1 MPNECCPISPA
12 AVVGLLTLLAGSGVG
27 AGTQLPGTLN
37 FQNVTSGRINQTVGE
52 QTSNEKELDI
62 GDFDNDGDLDVV
74 IANAHSDF
82 GQRRNKLYR
91 NDDGVFVEISGPPII
106 PDFSGTD
113 VSRSVFMR
121 DYDGD
126 GWLDIYVMNDGNSMA
141 DKILINVQQDG
152 KFSHFVDETADRM
165 PFQDFGCTGFGCTG
179 SSNSGVSID
188 VDLDGDFDIYSA
200 NGSGSAQ
207 DRLYLNDGRGVFTDV
222 TDTNVPPERGYTVDV
237 AAADM
242 NGDGKLD
249 LLVSYWPSFG
259 GNWVYYNDNL
269 NHGSGPGDFQYPG
282 STQSL
287 GGASSNE
294 NAMEPGDFDHD
305 GDQDIYWVGHTA
317 STGDRILRNDGNDVD
332 NKATFTTL
340 DILPPS
346 VTNVSSRK
354 VTVADLNDDGRVDVF
369 VMKEAGSNSRPSILR
384 NTSVNGVISFVDWTP
399 TPAFPQG
406 SVHKGWH
413 AAVFDTNG
421 DGDLDIFL
429 GGWTNDHLFATVPA
443 IELHEDDLRDGR
455 PPDLFNLD
463 PVAVVGIASAG
474 DSDVYTI
481 GDVVADGFIAVVLN
495 GPDDYLLE
503 VLDADDNL
511 LADSDRGGP
520 GVEEALQVTV
530 GPGTYRVGVT
540 VLDCAASAYDLDGNC
555 GVGVLDL
562 LALLAAWGPNPDHPA
577 DFNGD
582 GVVNI
587 LDLLSLLGN
596 WGPLVNEYVLEVL
609 AR

>member
-1 MPNECCPISPA
+1 MPNECCRISPA
-12 AVVGLLTLLAGSGVG
+12 AVAGLLTLLGGFGVR

-37 FQNVTSGRINQTVGE
+37 FQNVTSSRIVEMVPETV
-52 QTSNEKELDI
+52 SNEKEVDF

-74 IANAHSDF
+74 IAVAHSDF

-91 NDDGVFVEISGPPII
+91 NDGGVFNEISGEPAI
-106 PDFSGTD
+106 PGFSDTD
-113 VSRSVFMR
+113 VSRNAFLR

-126 GWLDIYVMNDGNSMA
+126 GWLDIIIVNDGNSGRT
-141 DKILINVQQDG
+141 KLYLNRQQDG
-152 KFSHFVDETADRM
+152 WFSHFEEVGAAHL
-165 PFQDFGCTGFGCTG
+165 PSIGPANCA
-179 SSNSGVSID
+179 VSID
-188 VDLDGDFDIYSA
+188 VDLDKDFDLFIGGHPNSTQ
-200 NGSGSAQ
+200 N
-207 DRLYLNDGRGVFTDV
+207 RLLLNDASGFFVDV
-222 TDTNVPPERGYTVDV
+222 TSTHVPTASDYTIDV

-249 LLVSYWPSFG
+249 LLISNWPSFD
-259 GNWVYYNDNL
+259 GNWIYYNDNL

-282 STQSL
+282 STQPL

-294 NAMEPGDFDHD
+294 HAMEPGDFDGD
-305 GDQDIYWVGHTA
+305 DDQDIYWVGHTA
-317 STGDRILRNDGNDVD
+317 STGDRILRNDGNDRD

-340 DILPPS
+340 DILPSS
-346 VTNVSSRK
+346 VTNVISRK

-369 VMKEAGSNSRPSILR
+369 VMKEAGSNSRPTILR

-399 TPAFPQG
+399 APAFPEG
-406 SVHKGWH
+406 SVHLGWH

-421 DGDLDIFL
+421 DGDIDIFL
-429 GGWTNDHLFATVPA
+429 GGWTNDHLFENVPA
-443 IELHEDDLRDGR
+443 VELHEDDLRDGR
-455 PPDLFNLD
+455 LPDLFNLD
-463 PVAVVGIASAG
+463 PVAVVGTASKG
-474 DSDVYTI
+474 DPDVYTI

-503 VLDADDNL
+503 VLDGDDNL

-520 GVEEALQVTV
+520 GVEEALQVPV
-530 GPGTYRVGVT
+530 GPGTYRVRVT
-540 VLDCAASAYDLDGNC
+540 VLDCAASVYDLDGNC

-587 LDLLSLLGN
+587 LDLLRLLVN
-596 WGPLVNEYVLEVL
+596 WGPVVNEYLLEAL

>member
-1 MPNECCPISPA
+1 MPNECCRISPA
-12 AVVGLLTLLAGSGVG
+12 AVAGLLTLLGGFGVR

-37 FQNVTSGRINQTVGE
+37 FQNVTSSRIVEMVPETV
-52 QTSNEKELDI
+52 SNEKEVDF

-74 IANAHSDF
+74 IAVAHSDF

-91 NDDGVFVEISGPPII
+91 NDGGVFNEISGEPAI
-106 PDFSGTD
+106 PGFSDTD
-113 VSRSVFMR
+113 VSRNAFLR

-126 GWLDIYVMNDGNSMA
+126 GWLDIIIVNDGNSGRT
-141 DKILINVQQDG
+141 KLYLNRQQDG
-152 KFSHFVDETADRM
+152 WFSHFEEVGAAHL
-165 PFQDFGCTGFGCTG
+165 PSIGPANCA
-179 SSNSGVSID
+179 VSID
-188 VDLDGDFDIYSA
+188 VDLDKDFDLFIGGHPNSTQ
-200 NGSGSAQ
+200 N
-207 DRLYLNDGRGVFTDV
+207 RLLLNDASGFFVDV
-222 TDTNVPPERGYTVDV
+222 TSTHVPTASDYTIDV

-249 LLVSYWPSFG
+249 LLISNWPSFD
-259 GNWVYYNDNL
+259 GNWIYYNDNL

-282 STQSL
+282 STQPL

-294 NAMEPGDFDHD
+294 HAMEPGDFDGD
-305 GDQDIYWVGHTA
+305 DDQDIYWVGHTA
-317 STGDRILRNDGNDVD
+317 STGDRILRNDGNDRD

-340 DILPPS
+340 DILPSS
-346 VTNVSSRK
+346 VTNVISRK

-369 VMKEAGSNSRPSILR
+369 VMKEAGSNSRPTILR

-399 TPAFPQG
+399 APAFPEG
-406 SVHKGWH
+406 SVHLGWH

-421 DGDLDIFL
+421 DGDIDIFL
-429 GGWTNDHLFATVPA
+429 GGWTNDHLFENVPA
-443 IELHEDDLRDGR
+443 VELHEDDLRDGR
-455 PPDLFNLD
+455 LPDLFNLD
-463 PVAVVGIASAG
+463 PVAVVGTASKG
-474 DSDVYTI
+474 DPDVYTI

-520 GVEEALQVTV
+520 GVEEALQVPV
-530 GPGTYRVGVT
+530 GPGTYRVRVT
-540 VLDCAASAYDLDGNC
+540 VLDCAASVYDLDGNC

-587 LDLLSLLGN
+587 LDLLRLLVN
-596 WGPLVNEYVLEVL
+596 WGPVVNEYLLEAL

>member
-1 MPNECCPISPA
+1 MPNECCRISPA
-12 AVVGLLTLLAGSGVG
+12 AVAGLLTLLGGFGVR

-37 FQNVTSGRINQTVGE
+37 FQNVTSSRIVEMVPETV
-52 QTSNEKELDI
+52 SNEKEVDF

-74 IANAHSDF
+74 IAVAHSDF

-91 NDDGVFVEISGPPII
+91 NDGGVFNEISGEPAI
-106 PDFSGTD
+106 PGFSDTD
-113 VSRSVFMR
+113 VSRNAFLR

-126 GWLDIYVMNDGNSMA
+126 GWLDIIIVNDGNSGRT
-141 DKILINVQQDG
+141 KLYLNRQQDG
-152 KFSHFVDETADRM
+152 WFSHFEEVGAAHL
-165 PFQDFGCTGFGCTG
+165 PSIGPANCA
-179 SSNSGVSID
+179 VSID
-188 VDLDGDFDIYSA
+188 VDLDKDFDLFIGGHPNSTQ
-200 NGSGSAQ
+200 N
-207 DRLYLNDGRGVFTDV
+207 RLLLNDASGFFVDV
-222 TDTNVPPERGYTVDV
+222 TSTHVPTASDYTIDV

-249 LLVSYWPSFG
+249 LLISNWPSFD
-259 GNWVYYNDNL
+259 GNWIYYNDNL

-282 STQSL
+282 STQPL

-294 NAMEPGDFDHD
+294 HAMEPGDFDGD
-305 GDQDIYWVGHTA
+305 DDQDIYWVGHTA
-317 STGDRILRNDGNDVD
+317 STGDRILRNDGNDRD

-340 DILPPS
+340 DILPSS
-346 VTNVSSRK
+346 VTNVISRK

-369 VMKEAGSNSRPSILR
+369 VMKEAGSNSRPTILR

-399 TPAFPQG
+399 APAFPEG
-406 SVHKGWH
+406 SVHLGWH

-421 DGDLDIFL
+421 DGDIDIFL
-429 GGWTNDHLFATVPA
+429 GGWTNDHLFENVPA
-443 IELHEDDLRDGR
+443 VELHEDDLRDGR
-455 PPDLFNLD
+455 LPDLFDLD
-463 PVAVVGIASAG
+463 PVAVVGTASKG
-474 DSDVYTI
+474 DPDVYTI

-503 VLDADDNL
+503 VLDGDDNL

-520 GVEEALQVTV
+520 GVEEALQVPV
-530 GPGTYRVGVT
+530 GPGTYRVRVT
-540 VLDCAASAYDLDGNC
+540 VLDCAASVYDLDGNC

-587 LDLLSLLGN
+587 LDLLRLLVN
-596 WGPLVNEYVLEVL
+596 WGPVVNEYLLEAL

>member
-12 AVVGLLTLLAGSGVG
+12 AVVGLLTLLAGSGLRAG
-27 AGTQLPGTLN
+27 AQLPGTLN
-37 FQNVTSGRINQTVGE
+37 FQNVTSSRIVETVAE
-52 QTSNEKELDI
+52 FASNEKEVDF

-82 GQRRNKLYR
+82 GMRRNKLYR
-91 NDDGVFVEISGPPII
+91 NDAGVFIEISGEPAI
-106 PDFSGTD
+106 PGFSDTD
-113 VSRSVFMR
+113 VSRNAFFR

-126 GWLDIYVMNDGNSMA
+126 GWLDIWIINDGNSHGDRLYIA
-141 DKILINVQQDG
+141 HTAGGQ
-152 KFSHFVDETADRM
+152 FSHYVDETAARL
-165 PFQDFGCTGFGCTG
+165 PNPNTGAST
-179 SSNSGVSID
+179 SGVSID
-188 VDLDGDFDIYSA
+188 VDGDGDFDVYVGNSA
-200 NGSGSAQ
+200 NSTQ
-207 DRLYLNDGRGVFTDV
+207 DRLFLNDGQGFFEDV
-222 TDTNVPPERGYTVDV
+222 TATHVPIGFDYTMDV

-249 LLVSYWPSFG
+249 LLISNWANFG

-282 STQSL
+282 STQPL

-294 NAMEPGDFDHD
+294 NAMEPGDFDGD

-317 STGDRILRNDGNDVD
+317 STGDRILRNDGNDAD

-340 DILPPS
+340 DILPSS
-346 VTNVSSRK
+346 VTNVISRK

-369 VMKEAGSNSRPSILR
+369 VMKEAGSNSRPTILR

-399 TPAFPQG
+399 APAFPEA
-406 SVHKGWH
+406 SVHMGWH
-413 AAVFDTNG
+413 AVVFDTNG

-429 GGWTNDHLFATVPA
+429 GGWTNDHLFENVPA
-443 IELHEDDLRDGR
+443 VELHEDDLRDGR
-455 PPDLFNLD
+455 LPDLFNLD
-463 PVAVVGIASAG
+463 PVAVVGTASKG
-474 DSDVYTI
+474 DPDVYTI

-503 VLDADDNL
+503 VLDADGNL

-530 GPGTYRVGVT
+530 GPGTYRVRVT

-587 LDLLSLLGN
+587 LDLLSLLVN
-596 WGPLVNEYVLEVL
+596 WGPLVNEYLLEVL

>member
-12 AVVGLLTLLAGSGVG
+12 AVVGLLTLLAGSGARAG
-27 AGTQLPGTLN
+27 AQLPGTLN
-37 FQNVTSGRINQTVGE
+37 FQNVTSSRIVETVAE
-52 QTSNEKELDI
+52 LASNEKEVDF

-74 IANAHSDF
+74 IAVAQSDF

-91 NDDGVFVEISGPPII
+91 NDAGVFNEISGDPAI
-106 PDFSGTD
+106 PGFSDTD
-113 VSRSVFMR
+113 VSRNAFLR
-121 DYDGD
+121 DYDLD
-126 GWLDIYVMNDGNSMA
+126 GWLDFIIVCDGNTGGNGGRT
-141 DKILINVQQDG
+141 KLYLNRQQDG
-152 KFSHFVDETADRM
+152 RFSHFEEVGATHL
-165 PFQDFGCTGFGCTG
+165 PSTGPANCA
-179 SSNSGVSID
+179 VSID
-188 VDLDGDFDIYSA
+188 VDLDNDLDLFIGGHPNSTQ
-200 NGSGSAQ
+200 N
-207 DRLYLNDGRGVFTDV
+207 RLLLNDASGFFVDV
-222 TDTNVPPERGYTVDV
+222 TSTHVPTSADYTIDV

-249 LLVSYWPSFG
+249 LLISNWSSFG
-259 GNWVYYNDNL
+259 GNWVYYNDN
-269 NHGSGPGDFQYPG
+269 NGAGSGVGDFKYAG
-282 STQSL
+282 STQSI
-287 GGASSNE
+287 GGASANE

-305 GDQDIYWVGHTA
+305 GDQDIYWIGHTA
-317 STGDRILRNDGNDVD
+317 STGDRILRNDGNDRD

-340 DILPPS
+340 SILPAS
-346 VTNVSSRK
+346 VTNVVSRK
-354 VTVADLNDDGRVDVF
+354 VTVADLNNDGRVDVL
-369 VMKEAGSNSRPSILR
+369 VMKEAGTSSRPTILR
-384 NTSVNGVISFVDWTP
+384 NTSVSGQISFVDWTP
-399 TPAFPQG
+399 APAFPEG
-406 SVHKGWH
+406 SVHMGWH

-429 GGWTNDHLFATVPA
+429 GGWTNDHLFENVPA
-443 IELHEDDLRDGR
+443 VEVHEDDLRDGR
-455 PPDLFNLD
+455 LPDLFNLD
-463 PVAVVGIASAG
+463 PVAVVGTASKG
-474 DSDVYTI
+474 DPDVYSI
-481 GDVVADGFIAVVLN
+481 GDIVADGFIAVVLN

-530 GPGTYRVGVT
+530 GPGTYRVRVT

-582 GVVNI
+582 GVVDI
-587 LDLLSLLGN
+587 LDLLNLLGN
-596 WGPLVNEYVLEVL
+596 WGSIVNEYILEVL